1 MTSVLDM
8 AIAGQ
13 LARRLK
19 LVEFADVDIF
29 AQEAQDKRKRKSK
42 R

>member
-8 AIAGQ
+8 VIAGQ
-13 LARRLK
+13 IAQRLK
-19 LVEFADVDIF
+19 LVEFVDVDIF
-29 AQEAQDKRKRKSK
+29 AREAQDKRKRKSK